1 VAQQNI
7 ADSLLAKIRALL
19 AKAEDPAA
27 TTAEAETYTAKA
39 TQLMSRYGIERA
51 MLADADPGSDLI
63 GEREILVD
71 APYARDKRGLLSA
84 IGHALGCQMILR
96 ERHGRIY
103 GALFGFGSDMDR
115 VETLFTSLLVQAA
128 HALAVTEV
136 PLYENVAAFR
146 RSWYAGYSQVI
157 GWRLREAEAR
167 ARANAASEHTHSSTG
182 TSAALVLVGRKGQVE
197 KAWTD
202 HTAKLKKAR
211 PRRLS
216 GGGHWDGVDAGR
228 RADLGGNR
236 VGAGRRAVN

>member
-1 VAQQNI
+1 MAQQNI

-39 TQLMSRYGIERA
+39 TELMGRYGIERA

-71 APYARDKRGLLSA
+71 APYARDKRDLLSA
-84 IGHALGCQMILR
+84 IGHALGCQMIFR
-96 ERHGRIY
+96 QRFGRIY
-103 GALFGFGSDMDR
+103 GVLFGFGSDMDR
-115 VETLFTSLLVQAA
+115 AETLFTSLLVQAA

-136 PLYENVAAFR
+136 PYYENAAAFR
-146 RSWYAGYSQVI
+146 RTWYAGYSYII
-157 GWRLREAEAR
+157 GQRLREAEAR
-167 ARANAASEHTHSSTG
+167 ARAGAGGAYSSTG
-182 TSAALVLVGRKGQVE
+182 TSAALVLVGRKDQVE

-202 HTAKLKKAR
+202 HAATLKKAR
-211 PRRLS
+211 PRKLS
-216 GGGHWDGVDAGR
+216 GDGHWDGAEAGR